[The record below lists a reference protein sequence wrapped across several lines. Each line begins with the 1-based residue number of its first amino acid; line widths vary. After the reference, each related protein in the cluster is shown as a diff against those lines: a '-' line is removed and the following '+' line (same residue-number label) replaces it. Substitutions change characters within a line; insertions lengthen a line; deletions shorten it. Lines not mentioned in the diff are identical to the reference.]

1 MESTQQ
7 DLNFVRIDKTAFEA
21 CSAESIDYALMEPLA
36 AKVEMIVAALYAG
49 WNDVGSWSALWEIAD
64 KDGQGNVVAGQDEED
79 FILQGSTNCYAYGS
93 SHEGSSKLIPCD
105 RDFYKAYLIL
115 ACREG
120 SK

>member
-79 FILQGSTNCYAYGS
+79 FILQVL
-93 SHEGSSKLIPCD
+93 LIVM
-105 RDFYKAYLIL
+105 RMVLVMKAV
-115 ACREG
+115 A
-120 SK
+120 S